1 MNRRTIPKAYQSE
14 LCRSKEMNLRRRLTR
29 AMYSLNVRC
38 KIECVGT
45 GAKPSG
51 SGTPILRLPIE
62 LRTDLA
68 DARRLRIGYNSEAPA
83 VVDIASRIRE
93 LRMVEDVE
101 KFDAQIKRH
110 LLSNDGSLQYAEVG
124 VVESRPVEK
133 APVGG
138 AKRS

>member
-1 MNRRTIPKAYQSE
+1 MYDP
-14 LCRSKEMNLRRRLTR
+14 RSNALE
-29 AMYSLNVRC
+29 
-38 KIECVGT
+38 G
-45 GAKPSG
+45 GAKPSE
-51 SGTPILRLPIE
+51 SRTPILGLPIE

-124 VVESRPVEK
+124 VVESRAVEE
-133 APVGG
+133 APVGS
-138 AKRS
+138 AKGSWSGV